1 MTITILFII
10 IIIILM
16 VILITWLS
24 YPHIDYYHNSW
35 SVSWRSVSS
44 HITTINIISLHFI
57 KSDRFDRAVTS
68 DIKEIRHIPDD
79 PYKVYN
85 DMSYQNYHSIKMK
98 NMVSKTKYTS
108 EHYRSSTGVDQE
120 IWRKELQLPPI
131 QSALPWPSEKGGQ
144 AIQPIVWATWLP
156 SWHCLWNLSTG
167 PREASGKEFLN

>member
-1 MTITILFII
+1 MLGFG
-10 IIIILM
+10 
-16 VILITWLS
+16 VISGLTFVAFCLVKVNTHQS
-24 YPHIDYYHNSW
+24 TSFPF
-35 SVSWRSVSS
+35 
-44 HITTINIISLHFI
+44 HFT

-144 AIQPIVWATWLP
+144 AIQPIV
-156 SWHCLWNLSTG
+156 
-167 PREASGKEFLN
+167 

>member
-1 MTITILFII
+1 MMII
-10 IIIILM
+10 
-16 VILITWLS
+16 
-24 YPHIDYYHNSW
+24 HDQYHDDQCHPTLRPST
-35 SVSWRSVSS
+35 SFPF
-44 HITTINIISLHFI
+44 HFT
-57 KSDRFDRAVTS
+57 KYDRFDRAVTS

-167 PREASGKEFLN
+167 PREASGKEFLNQNLLRVDKCLLSNT